1 MSIKIKWSVEPD
13 FFAVKVKIDDNR
25 KYEYDN
31 N

>member
-1 MSIKIKWSVEPD
+1 MSIKINEALSLT
-13 FFAVKVKIDDNR
+13 FFAGKVEIDDNR